1 MQTFAQ
7 TFLPTVKIPFRL
19 GFRWVFDSVTFAMR
33 AYFVLFAYLCNMR
46 KYIPPVCDF
55 EQTFVPVLTI
65 LTASTEDYQTDYID
79 PMFM

>member
-7 TFLPTVKIPFRL
+7 TFLCFSKFAFRL
-19 GFRWVFDSVTFAMR
+19 GFRWVFDSVTFALR

>member
-1 MQTFAQ
+1 
-7 TFLPTVKIPFRL
+7 
-19 GFRWVFDSVTFAMR
+19 
-33 AYFVLFAYLCNMR
+33 MR

-55 EQTFVPVLTI
+55 EQTLVPVLAI

>member
-1 MQTFAQ
+1 
-7 TFLPTVKIPFRL
+7 
-19 GFRWVFDSVTFAMR
+19 MR

-65 LTASTEDYQTDYID
+65 LVASTEDYQTDYID